1 MIEKN
6 FCFSGEEGFHARPV
20 SEFVSVAKRFE
31 SKIEIEFE
39 EEIYD
44 GKSPLSI
51 MCGCIE
57 DGCVF
62 TLRIEG
68 SDEKEAYEAI
78 FQKMALSTPPYFREA
93 GGGEKDCSSLKEP
106 EAASISSTEIIPLSG
121 GIAVGK
127 TLIYRRQEAEYE
139 QKAKDTRAE
148 GEKLFTAIHSLQ
160 ARLQKMEW
168 QASDSNAAGILK
180 AHQEI
185 LSDQSFVETIQQKI
199 FQEGFSAAYAVHLA
213 QEEIK
218 AKFEA
223 LKNERMRER
232 AADIKDISS
241 QLMDEIMG
249 TSDRLQVEEPGTV
262 IVAEELLPSD
272 TIHMD
277 SSKVVGFITEK
288 GGKNSHSAIVA
299 RSLGIPAISN
309 VAQAVSCIP
318 DNTPIILDGDTGCY
332 FLSPDKETRKKYD
345 EKIARIHKEKE
356 EDSLYVNQPSCTT
369 DGRKLELSANIFGEA
384 ELENALQS
392 GAEGVGLFRTEFLY
406 MNRSMP
412 PSLEEQ
418 FTCYKNLL
426 EQAGDLPVT
435 IRTLDAGGDKPT
447 PCLSMPKEEN
457 PFLGVRAIRFCL
469 RNKEIFCTQ
478 LKALLMASAYGNLRI
493 MFPMISMVE
502 ELQEALRLL
511 KEEREKLE
519 QEGTKIGAYQVGIM
533 IETPSAAVMSEK
545 LAEFVD
551 FFSIGSNDLNQ
562 YVMAADRGS
571 EALSEFHSPYH
582 PAVLRL
588 IYYTVRSA
596 EKNGIWV
603 GVCGESGG
611 DPLLIPLY
619 IGMGIRELSMS
630 SSKIASSRRIVN
642 NLSFEEVQELTE
654 MVLDAP
660 TEQEVRKNLQKIHN
674 TET

>member
-6 FCFSGEEGFHARPV
+6 FKFSGEEGFHARPV
-20 SEFVSVAKRFE
+20 SEFVDVAKRFE
-31 SKIEIEFE
+31 SKVEIEFE
-39 EEIYD
+39 QEVYE

-78 FQKMALSTPPYFREA
+78 YRKMALSSPPYFLE
-93 GGGEKDCSSLKEP
+93 DCDKERNGRPLQEP
-106 EAASISSTEIIPLSG
+106 EVSTVSSVGIIPLSG
-121 GIAVGK
+121 GIAIGK
-127 TLIYRRQEAEYE
+127 TWVYRRQEAEYE
-139 QKAKDTRAE
+139 QKAEDTRAE
-148 GEKLFTAIHSLQ
+148 GEKLFAAIDSLKTK
-160 ARLQKMEW
+160 LEKMEW
-168 QASDSNAAGILK
+168 QVSDQNAAGILK

-199 FQEGFSAAYAVHLA
+199 FQEGFSAVYSIRLA

-218 AKFEA
+218 TKFEA
-223 LKNERMRER
+223 LKSERMRER

-241 QLMDEIMG
+241 QLIDEIMG
-249 TSDRLQVEEPGTV
+249 TSAKLQIEEAGTI

-277 SSKVVGFITEK
+277 PSKVVGFITEK

-309 VAQAVSCIP
+309 VEQAVSRIP
-318 DNTPIILDGDTGCY
+318 NAAPVILDGDTGCY
-332 FLSPDKETRKKYD
+332 FLFPDEETTKKYD
-345 EKIARIHKEKE
+345 EKTERIRKMQEQ
-356 EDSLYVNQPSCTT
+356 DNLYRNQSSCTT
-369 DGRKLELSANIFGEA
+369 DGCRLELSANIFGEA
-384 ELENALQS
+384 ELENAIRL

-406 MNRSMP
+406 MNRPEP

-426 EQAGDLPVT
+426 EQAGELPVT

-447 PCLSMPKEEN
+447 PCLHMPKEEN

-502 ELQEALRLL
+502 ELQEALKLL
-511 KEEREKLE
+511 NEEKEKLT
-519 QEGTKIGAYQVGIM
+519 QEGIKIGSYQVGVM
-533 IETPSAAVMSEK
+533 IETPSAAVMSGE
-545 LAEFVD
+545 LAKFVD

-562 YVMAADRGS
+562 YVMAADRGA
-571 EALSEFHSPYH
+571 EVLSEFHSPYH

-588 IYYTVRSA
+588 IYHTVRSA
-596 EKNGIWV
+596 EKSGIWV

-619 IGMGIRELSMS
+619 VGMGIRELSMS
-630 SSKIASSRRIVN
+630 ASKIASARRITN
-642 NLSFEEVQELTE
+642 NLCFSEIQELTDR
-654 MVLDAP
+654 VLSAS
-660 TEQEVRKNLQKIHN
+660 TEQEMRKNLLDLYKV
-674 TET
+674 